1 MGDTFLGGCIGF
13 VEGFLDLP
21 AGKHAATVIRIFYGF
36 MCLDPIRTLPLEGH
50 GAVKEVEIDE
60 EEEPHRTRVSLNAS
74 ESGKTPLYIFPDRM
88 RIQKGFE
95 PPGACWPVV
104 TPRR

>member
-50 GAVKEVEIDE
+50 GAVKEVEI
-60 EEEPHRTRVSLNAS
+60 
-74 ESGKTPLYIFPDRM
+74 G
-88 RIQKGFE
+88 
-95 PPGACWPVV
+95 
-104 TPRR
+104 